1 MAMTQC
7 KNGHYY
13 DTDTHASCPYCSSQ
27 QPIIDFST
35 PDGFGGATQAP
46 ADWGGSRARDDS
58 HTQAPAG
65 WGSADSYG
73 GRTMPPSGWKP
84 PEAQD
89 EGKTMPI
96 MNQDVFDPDV
106 GWLVCIA
113 GPDRGRSFSL
123 KAKGNTIGR
132 SGSHRFDI
140 SLDKDRN
147 LSREA
152 AVATVS
158 YDAKRNS
165 FVFICGESSILYV
178 NGQVA
183 ESRMALHPFDAI
195 EIGNSDTMLLF
206 VPLCGERFDWSA
218 GLKKEWG

>member
-27 QPIIDFST
+27 QPIIDFSA
-35 PDGFGGATQAP
+35 PMNGQGGFGGATQAP
-46 ADWGGSRARDDS
+46 SNWGGN
-58 HTQAPAG
+58 
-65 WGSADSYG
+65 ADSYG
-73 GRTMPPSGWKP
+73 GKTMPPTGWKSQDR
-84 PEAQD
+84 QD

-106 GWLVCIA
+106 GWLVCVA
-113 GPDRGRSFSL
+113 GPNRGKSFAL

-140 SLDKDRN
+140 SLDKDLN
-147 LSREA
+147 ISREA
-152 AVATVS
+152 AVATIS
-158 YDAKRNS
+158 YDARRNS

-206 VPLCGERFDWSA
+206 VPLCGDRFDWAA
-218 GLKKEWG
+218 GLKKG